1 MAHMQSEH
9 EECTVAAI
17 KLAGR
22 ISHNVE
28 LCRDLPGA
36 SIKSLVAA
44 VCGAASESDSKTIR
58 TVALW
63 YISMQ
68 HFSQAQASKVA
79 PAMLRAVGLASGR
92 DPTSSTVQSEA
103 IRALE
108 RMLVCI
114 FCYLWRVR
122 GTSPMR
128 VAVLCAFHYV
138 DTTML

>member
-1 MAHMQSEH
+1 MAHMQSDH
-9 EECTVAAI
+9 DDCVVAAI
-17 KLAGR
+17 KMAGR
-22 ISHNVE
+22 ISHSVE

-44 VCGAASESDSKTIR
+44 VCRLAGDSDSKAVRTI
-58 TVALW
+58 VLW

-79 PAMLRAVGLASGR
+79 PGMLRAVGQASGR

-108 RMLVCI
+108 RLLVFISCLVH
-114 FCYLWRVR
+114 C
-122 GTSPMR
+122 S
-128 VAVLCAFHYV
+128 C
-138 DTTML
+138 